1 MFLCFVT
8 IPEWLPSFFLISSN
22 NVGKIVAQKQ
32 QMKNWKWS
40 NVIIWDDNRK
50 GLEANTVAFD
60 HVIIKRGFVLL
71 VKICMMFLVIS
82 IVCSVLFFAVD
93 IFNYFGVGCFFK
105 LTRCL
110 IMLNLFFCVIVYC
123 LVVTLN
129 VIIRLAKL
137 PIGVSLKI
145 IVNMVIRME
154 IFW

>member
-8 IPEWLPSFFLISSN
+8 TPEWLPSFFLISSN

-71 VKICMMFLVIS
+71 VKICMMYHQKFSCKSDFMFLVILTWYFWCS
-82 IVCSVLFFAVD
+82 IQ
-93 IFNYFGVGCFFK
+93 I
-105 LTRCL
+105 CL
-110 IMLNLFFCVIVYC
+110 ILYCKFVYAAAQVLPHFFGSVNLVFHFYC
-123 LVVTLN
+123 
-129 VIIRLAKL
+129 
-137 PIGVSLKI
+137 
-145 IVNMVIRME
+145 
-154 IFW
+154 